1 MQYTW
6 EQREDGSHELSLLC
20 GRAGSILALYL
31 APVGDFIAVG
41 AALRRRPGLHAACLI
56 SFLSA

>member
-1 MQYTW
+1 MQYNW

-41 AALRRRPGLHAACLI
+41 AAEA
-56 SFLSA
+56 

>member
-1 MQYTW
+1 MCMQYNW

-41 AALRRRPGLHAACLI
+41 AGPAAPHACR
-56 SFLSA
+56 FPVCMKPC